1 MSTTMKVR
9 GPQKTKAPASRPYEP
24 WLKEQLAADPQE
36 AKLYLEAA
44 MEDEDPQVFLLALK
58 DVADAYGGMG
68 KLAQA
73 TGLNRENLYR
83 MLSAKG
89 NPEIASLSRVLQVLG
104 LRLKVEPVDR
114 AHFRSGR
121 LLKNV
126 QRSGRPGKPVARRG
140 GRQTAKAKRAPVS
153 YR

>member
-1 MSTTMKVR
+1 MSTAIKMR
-9 GPQKTKAPASRPYEP
+9 GPHKTKVPASQPYEP
-24 WLKEQLAADPQE
+24 WLKERLAADPQE

-44 MEDEDPQVFLLALK
+44 MEDDDPRVFLLALK

-68 KLAQA
+68 RLAQA

-89 NPEIASLSRVLQVLG
+89 NPELASLSRVLQALG

-114 AHFRSGR
+114 ARFRSAR

-126 QRSGRPGKPVARRG
+126 RRSGWPRKSAARRG
-140 GRQTAKAKRAPVS
+140 GRRPAKPVLA
-153 YR
+153 

>member
-1 MSTTMKVR
+1 MSTTKMQASRKA
-9 GPQKTKAPASRPYEP
+9 KAPASRPYEP
-24 WLKEQLAADPQE
+24 WLKQQLAADPQE
-36 AKLYLEAA
+36 ATRYLEAA
-44 MEDEDPQVFLLALK
+44 MEEEDPRVFLLALK

-89 NPEIASLSRVLQVLG
+89 NPEIASLSRVLLALG

-114 AHFRSGR
+114 SHFRSGR
-121 LLKNV
+121 LLKHV
-126 QRSGRPGKPVARRG
+126 QRKGGAGKSVSRG
-140 GRQTAKAKRAPVS
+140 GSRRTSKTNRMAVS
-153 YR
+153 YS